1 MGLRR
6 VVMLSVV
13 VAALA
18 SGSAFAGEGKLTG
31 EVFGDVYW
39 MAADHDSAIEDISGL
54 WLRRANLSYDYK
66 WDDSFSGRV
75 RVEAATPGDFESEE
89 IMLTFIKDAWVKYTV
104 STHNILVG
112 LSQVPA
118 LSLMEEIW
126 GLRYIEKAPA
136 ELQRLV
142 ASRDMGIAAQGT
154 FDSEKVFGYH
164 VMAGNG
170 NGQET
175 ELDTKKK
182 GYAALRFRPGN
193 LVFEAYADYEDRVST
208 DPASSNGDRMTYHGL
223 AGYKTDALRAG
234 VQYVRQERNE
244 TGDDVELRILSGWV
258 AKEFGEQWWAFARV
272 DRNFD
277 ENPGGDDIA
286 YIPFSEIAANTFVV
300 AGLDFWPT
308 ENVGFSPNV
317 EVVLYDDPDDT
328 ALEKPDTDVIPR
340 LTFHFTF

>member
-6 VVMLSVV
+6 IVVLS
-13 VAALA
+13 AALLVLA
-18 SGSAFAGEGKLTG
+18 TGSAFAGEGELSG

-39 MAADHDSAIEDISGL
+39 MAADHDSAIEDLNGL

-75 RVEAATPGDFESEE
+75 RVEASTPGDFESDE

-104 STHNILVG
+104 STHNFLLG

-118 LSLMEEIW
+118 LSLMEELW

-142 ASRDMGIAAQGT
+142 ASRDMSIAAEGT
-154 FDSEKVFGYH
+154 FDAGERFGYH

-170 NGQET
+170 NAQVSEH
-175 ELDTKKK
+175 DAKKK

-193 LVFEAYADYEDRVST
+193 LAFEAYGDYEDRVDS
-208 DPASSNGDRMTYHGL
+208 GDRTTYHGI
-223 AGYKTDALRAG
+223 AAYKTDNLRSG
-234 VQYVRQERNE
+234 VQYVRQLRKE
-244 TGDDVELRILSGWV
+244 TGEDVEIRILSGWV
-258 AKEFGEQWWAFARV
+258 AAEFAESWWAFARV

-277 ENPGGDDIA
+277 PNPGGDDIA
-286 YIPFSEIAANTFVV
+286 YIPFAETAGNTFVV
-300 AGLDFWPT
+300 GGLDYWPT
-308 ENVGFSPNV
+308 EKVGFSPNV
-317 EVVLYDDPDDT
+317 EVVVYDDPDDSS
-328 ALEKPDTDVIPR
+328 LEKPDTDVIPR
-340 LTFHFTF
+340 FTFHFKF